1 MVAGASGADEVIA
14 PIMSEFFFT
23 LIPRYFPFLLKG
35 AWVTIELSVISMTCA
50 IALGLAVAL
59 GRLSSRRWLDWLL
72 RAYVEIWRDV
82 PLVVQL
88 LVIYFTLPQVGLT
101 LPGFWAGVLGLALN
115 LGAYLSEVFRAAI
128 QAVDNGQREAGLT
141 IGMSH
146 TMIYRRVILP
156 QALKVALPTIGGYFI
171 SLLKDSSLVSFIAVN
186 ELLRHGTIVIAD
198 TFMSMQVYLM
208 VAIIYFAMSF
218 AAARGVRW
226 IEQKFTPVHRGGKRV
241 STQIPASKAGATST
255 EPNLET

>member
-1 MVAGASGADEVIA
+1 
-14 PIMSEFFFT
+14 MSEFFFT

-50 IALGLAVAL
+50 IALGLGVAL
-59 GRLSSRRWLDWLL
+59 GRLSLRRWLDWLL

-101 LPGFWAGVLGLALN
+101 LSGFWAGVLGLALN
-115 LGAYLSEVFRAAI
+115 LAAYLSEVFRAAI
-128 QAVDNGQREAGLT
+128 LAVENGQREAGLT

-146 TMIYRRVILP
+146 AMIYRRVILP
-156 QALKVALPTIGGYFI
+156 QALKIALPTIGGYFI

-198 TFMSMQVYLM
+198 TFLSMQVYLM
-208 VAIIYFAMSF
+208 VALIYFAMSF
-218 AAARGVRW
+218 VAARSVRW
-226 IEQKFTPVHRGGKRV
+226 IEQQFTPVHRGGKRV
-241 STQIPASKAGATST
+241 SAQVPAGTAGVAGT
-255 EPNLET
+255 EANLET

>member
-1 MVAGASGADEVIA
+1 MN
-14 PIMSEFFFT
+14 EFFFT

-35 AWVTIELSVISMTCA
+35 AWVTVELSVISMTCA
-50 IALGLAVAL
+50 IALGLAVAI
-59 GRLSSRRWLDWLL
+59 GRLSSRGWLDWML

-88 LVIYFTLPQVGLT
+88 LVIYFTLPQIGIR

-128 QAVDNGQREAGLT
+128 ESIDHGQREAGLT

-146 TMIYRRVILP
+146 TLIYRRVILP
-156 QALKVALPTIGGYFI
+156 QALKVALPTVGGYFI

-198 TFMSMQVYLM
+198 TFLSMQVYLM
-208 VAIIYFAMSF
+208 VAMIYFAMSLV
-218 AAARGVRW
+218 AARCVRW
-226 IEQKFTPVHRGGKRV
+226 LERQLTPAHRGGRRASMRTSSGPARSV
-241 STQIPASKAGATST
+241 SS
-255 EPNLET
+255 EPNLEN

>member
-1 MVAGASGADEVIA
+1 
-14 PIMSEFFFT
+14 MSEFFVT
-23 LIPRYFPFLLKG
+23 LVPRYFPFLLKG
-35 AWVTIELSVISMTCA
+35 AWVTVELSAISMACA
-50 IALGLAVAL
+50 LVLGLAVAL
-59 GRLSSRRWLDWLL
+59 GRLSTRHWLDWGL
-72 RAYVEIWRDV
+72 RVYVEIWRDV

-128 QAVDNGQREAGLT
+128 QSVDHGQREAGLT

-156 QALKVALPTIGGYFI
+156 QAFKVALPTIGGYFI

-198 TFMSMQVYLM
+198 TFLSMQVYLM

-218 AAARGVRW
+218 VAARGVRW
-226 IEQKFTPVHRGGKRV
+226 IEQHFTPVHRGGRRSAIRTPSGKTHTV
-241 STQIPASKAGATST
+241 STAST